1 MDLQK
6 KPLYALRDLA
16 RRLGISA
23 PTALNK
29 QDLIKQINT
38 YKERLEN
45 QLDTDKPSN
54 LGRPL
59 LNSCYIA
66 IKKDEKGK
74 IIFYDATQPFTE
86 KVVPDTPRIII
97 KKRPDA
103 IRDAETR
110 NTLREIKELMNRFSL
125 AIDKVLERE

>member
-16 RRLGISA
+16 RRLGIAA

-29 QDLIKQINT
+29 QDLISQIYN

-45 QLDTDKPSN
+45 QVETDKPSN

-66 IKKDEKGK
+66 IKKDENGK
-74 IIFYDATQPFTE
+74 IIFYDAAQPFTE
-86 KVVPDTPRIII
+86 KVVPDQPRIIV

-103 IRDAETR
+103 IKDAETR
-110 NTLREIKELMNRFSL
+110 NALRQIKGLMNTFSL
-125 AIDKVLERE
+125 AIDKVLERD